1 MQDTRPGLMRFGV
14 VWIGQF
20 VSLLGSAMTW
30 FALTIWAY
38 QVTGQATALALIG
51 FFSFGPAILLSP
63 IAGAFVDRWDRK
75 RVLVLSDLSAGLA
88 TLVILVLYATGRLEM
103 WHLYVVGLCEGVFQ
117 AFQYPAYSA
126 AVTMMLPKEQYAR
139 AGGMVEL
146 AGSASGILA
155 PMLAGALL
163 GAIGVA
169 GIMAID
175 LVTLLFA
182 VATLLRVRVPQPPP
196 SQEGRA
202 ARGSIWKEST
212 YGLRYIV
219 ERRGLLGLQL
229 LFAGG
234 NLADYGGFVLFAP
247 MILARTGSSE
257 LVLGSVQSAG
267 AAGALVGGL
276 LLSIWGGPKR
286 RIHAV
291 LLGWG
296 LASLG
301 MVLMGLGRSPIV
313 WIAAGFFYTLFEPI
327 VDGADQAIWQ
337 AKVAPD
343 VQGRVFG
350 TQLLISHATLP
361 VAMLLAGPLADH
373 LFEPAMMP
381 GGSLAGTYGWL
392 VGVGP
397 GAGMA
402 LMIVLAGILGGLV
415 PLLGYAVRGVR
426 DVEVILPDYDALPSG
441 MTA

>member
-1 MQDTRPGLMRFGV
+1 MRFGM
-14 VWIGQF
+14 VWFGQF

-51 FFSFGPAILLSP
+51 FFSFGPTILLSL
-63 IAGAFVDRWDRK
+63 IAGVLVDRWDRK
-75 RVLVLSDLSAGLA
+75 LVLVLSDLSAGLA
-88 TLVILVLYATGRLEM
+88 TLVILVLYATGSLEI

-126 AVTMMLPKEQYAR
+126 SITMMLPKEQYAR

-155 PMLAGALL
+155 PLLAGVLL
-163 GAIGVA
+163 GVVGVA
-169 GIMAID
+169 GIMTID
-175 LVTLLFA
+175 LITLLFA
-182 VATLLRVRVPQPPP
+182 IATLVRVRVPKPPP
-196 SQEGRA
+196 SPAGRA
-202 ARGSIWKEST
+202 ARGSIWQEST
-212 YGLRYIV
+212 FGLRYIAK
-219 ERRGLLGLQL
+219 RRGLLGLQL
-229 LFAGG
+229 LYAGG

-267 AAGALVGGL
+267 AAGALAGGL
-276 LLSIWGGPKR
+276 VLSMWGGPRR

-296 LASLG
+296 LASVG
-301 MVLMGLGRSPIV
+301 MVLMGLGRSPVV
-313 WIAAGFFYTLFEPI
+313 WIAAGFAYALFEPI

-337 AKVAPD
+337 AKVEPD

-350 TQLLISHATLP
+350 TQLLVSHGTLP

-373 LFEPAMMP
+373 LFEPAMML
-381 GGSLAGTYGWL
+381 GGSLAGTFGWL

-426 DVEVILPDYDALPSG
+426 DVEIILPDHDGVPAE
-441 MTA
+441 MAA